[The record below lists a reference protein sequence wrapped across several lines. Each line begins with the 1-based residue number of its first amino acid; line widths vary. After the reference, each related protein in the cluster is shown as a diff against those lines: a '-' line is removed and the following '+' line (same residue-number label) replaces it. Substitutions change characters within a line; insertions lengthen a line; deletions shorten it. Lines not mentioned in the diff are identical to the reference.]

1 MADYMTTP
9 TGATTLVGW
18 DCRANYSN
26 PTVNGSTGVMSA
38 AGSDSWLANGSTGA
52 TYNIVN
58 TPRACV
64 VTNGMLCPFYNE
76 VLTGSNSFA
85 GMEAVLPAG
94 SWVANRLLTV
104 MAIAPLSL
112 SSVASQGNA
121 RLFTTDAAVGSG
133 PFVSMQKYLKLS
145 TATQHGVLAVRSSGG
160 TDRDTV
166 GFNGIEPHV
175 VAFYKASTDNLAYG
189 YANVVGSRNAIGA
202 GAGSSAAIS
211 RIVYGLC
218 TNASNA
224 LNQNGPFYGIILAV
238 RTYGRTAASG
248 TDFTQAEAV
257 TAMDEMR
264 AAWSTYIPVASPTT
278 GVCIIGDSKA
288 YTSASQNDDQLTTN
302 AGKRTTT
309 LTGSHAAGVSTI
321 NVAASASITDG
332 RYTIDPGT
340 VNAETVT
347 VNGRPN
353 STSITISNSGGTRL
367 AHAGGVNIVNDYFGW
382 MNPLLGW
389 PQANKKFGIA
399 SGAGIASCALPGT
412 KLQTEAAR
420 TATTVSI
427 STTIGAAAITL
438 TDATGFTANE
448 CIILSAGT
456 ANQEVVKITSVAGN
470 VLTVPA
476 MAYAHTAG
484 DVVLHDG
491 DGSLQGLNRYTRG
504 VYVIQRF
511 RNDIVAGTRTGAQG
525 RADARTMAQ
534 RARQAGADY
543 VLAMKVPPDVGIT
556 AGTLEGYRNAY
567 NGFLDTDAALGG
579 AYWDAVVQLHW
590 LHGDGTIVA
599 GAPSTNPAS
608 LTYKTGAYGQGNAAT
623 AIYGSLF
630 DASGVHER
638 AFLNACWALMVDKAY
653 ATAMGESV
661 GYGPAI
667 PTVSATLTATST
679 VISWSTPSS
688 PGAPRIGGTTG
699 EGPSGLIAI
708 VRRAGVVVAVVAPA
722 TINAVT
728 GAVTYTTSY
737 THPVRGGAY
746 TVEIVDAA
754 GNTSGQ
760 VNVPIPSG
768 GGRTIRTSRAG
779 RASRAS
785 RA

>member
-347 VNGRPN
+347 VNGRPTG
-353 STSITISNSGGTRL
+353 TSITISNAGGTRI
-367 AHAGGVNIVNDYFGW
+367 AHTGGENIVNDYFGW

-389 PQANKKFGIA
+389 PQANKKFGLA
-399 SGAGIASCALPGT
+399 SGAGIANCALPGT
-412 KLQTEAAR
+412 QLQTEAAR
-420 TATTVSI
+420 TATTVGSSTSI
-427 STTIGAAAITL
+427 GATTIDL
-438 TDATGFTANE
+438 TSASGFTANE

-456 ANQEVVKITSVAGN
+456 ANQEVVKITSVASN
-470 VLTVPA
+470 TLTVPA

-491 DGSLQGLNRYTRG
+491 DGSMQGLNRYTKG

-525 RADARTMAQ
+525 QADARTMAT
-534 RARQAGADY
+534 RARQAGADF
-543 VLAMKVPPDVGIT
+543 VIAMKVPPDVGIT
-556 AGTLEGYRNAY
+556 TGTLEGYRGTY

-579 AYWDAVVQLHW
+579 AYWDAVVSIHW
-590 LHGDGTIVA
+590 LHGKDTTMSAGELAVA
-599 GAPSTNPAS
+599 PCTNPAS
-608 LTYKTGAYGQGNAAT
+608 ITYSGSYGTATAAT
-623 AIYGSLF
+623 AISGALF
-630 DASGVHER
+630 DASGIHER
-638 AFLNACWALMVDKAY
+638 AFLNACWALMVDKAF
-653 ATAMGESV
+653 ATATLGTT
-661 GYGPAI
+661 GYAPAA
-667 PTVSATLTATST
+667 PVATGAIRGNTT
-679 VISWSTPSS
+679 VITWSTPSS
-688 PGAPRIGGTTG
+688 PSAPTIGGTTN
-699 EGPSGLIAI
+699 EGPSGILAV
-708 VRRAGVVVAVVAPA
+708 VRRNGSVIAVVAPA
-722 TINAVT
+722 TINTIT
-728 GAVTYTTSY
+728 GAVTYTTTY
-737 THPVRGGAY
+737 TYSGVGGTY
-746 TVEIVDAA
+746 TVEHVDAA
-754 GNTSGQ
+754 GNTNGQ
-760 VNVPIPSG
+760 VNVSIPLG
-768 GGRTIRTSRAG
+768 FRSRG
-779 RASRAS
+779 YRNRLLV
-785 RA
+785 RP